1 MNTAHTNFSAFSVY
15 CDKYYL
21 SSLTYLN
28 WNILWMLMANETY
41 FNTEQFLFNK
51 HSYGMPWVYLILS
64 LTTKESLGRKLGAYS
79 AWKKCKIE
87 FAFYSSLTSRLFCSN
102 IPSKT
107 KVMHSFSNIMY
118 TQIIKNCRDSNWVP
132 TPHEKNVK

>member
-1 MNTAHTNFSAFSVY
+1 M
-15 CDKYYL
+15 
-21 SSLTYLN
+21 
-28 WNILWMLMANETY
+28 
-41 FNTEQFLFNK
+41 
-51 HSYGMPWVYLILS
+51 YLILS
-64 LTTKESLGRKLGAYS
+64 LTTKESPGLELGATMH
-79 AWKKCKIE
+79 KKSKIE
-87 FAFYSSLTSRLFCSN
+87 SAFNSSLTSRLFCSN